1 VVLLVK
7 IVFSSTLEQEQ
18 EIESLVSKFYHS
30 VFPKFFTS
38 DEIQHFQEIGVLE
51 ANKADFSYNGT
62 LRDAFQVITCLQV
75 MISVL
80 EKKGEDHSSSFQ
92 SKLEHMF
99 KQNNTLLNQC
109 GIFFPF
115 NYEHFNYIANQDHAK
130 IDIMYSQP
138 ANQYLV

>member
-1 VVLLVK
+1 MK

-18 EIESLVSKFYHS
+18 EIEGLVSKFYHS
-30 VFPKFFTS
+30 VFPKFFTT

-51 ANKADFSYNGT
+51 ANKNDFSYNGT

-75 MISVL
+75 IMSVL
-80 EKKGEDHSSSFQ
+80 EKKREDHSSLSQ
-92 SKLEHMF
+92 CKLEKLF
-99 KQNNTLLNQC
+99 EQNTTLLNQC

-115 NYEHFNYIANQDHAK
+115 NYEHFKYIPNKDHEK